1 MRFINIGFGNVVA
14 AQRIL
19 AVLSPDSAPI
29 KRMIQEAKERGM
41 LVDASFGRSTRSVL
55 LMDTDHVIL
64 SALGPEQLSGR
75 GSEVKEDGAEW
86 EESCLW
92 SPGRRA
98 WGKIRC

>member
-14 AQRIL
+14 AERIL

-29 KRMIQEAKERGM
+29 KRMMQEAKERGM

-64 SALGPEQLSGR
+64 SALLPEQLAAR
-75 GSEVKEDGAEW
+75 GTEKEEDGAE
-86 EESCLW
+86 
-92 SPGRRA
+92 
-98 WGKIRC
+98 

>member
-29 KRMIQEAKERGM
+29 KLMIQEAKERGM

-75 GSEVKEDGAEW
+75 GSEVKEDGAE
-86 EESCLW
+86 
-92 SPGRRA
+92 
-98 WGKIRC
+98 

>member
-14 AQRIL
+14 AERIL

-41 LVDASFGRSTRSVL
+41 LIDSSFGRSTRAVL

-64 SALGPEQLSGR
+64 SAAQPDQLTLRAGER
-75 GSEVKEDGAEW
+75 KEDGAE
-86 EESCLW
+86 
-92 SPGRRA
+92 
-98 WGKIRC
+98 

>member
-64 SALGPEQLSGR
+64 SALGPPSG
-75 GSEVKEDGAEW
+75 S
-86 EESCLW
+86 
-92 SPGRRA
+92 GRRA
-98 WGKIRC
+98 SSIP

>member
-64 SALGPEQLSGR
+64 SALGPEQLSGC
-75 GSEVKEDGAEW
+75 GSEVKEDGAE
-86 EESCLW
+86 
-92 SPGRRA
+92 
-98 WGKIRC
+98 

>member
-55 LMDTDHVIL
+55 LMYTDHVIL

-75 GSEVKEDGAEW
+75 GSEVKEDGAE
-86 EESCLW
+86 
-92 SPGRRA
+92 
-98 WGKIRC
+98 

>member
-41 LVDASFGRSTRSVL
+41 LIDASFGRSTRSVL

-75 GSEVKEDGAEW
+75 GSEVEEDGAE
-86 EESCLW
+86 
-92 SPGRRA
+92 
-98 WGKIRC
+98 

>member
-41 LVDASFGRSTRSVL
+41 LVDASFGRSTRAVL

-64 SALGPEQLSGR
+64 SALGPEHLSGR
-75 GSEVKEDGAEW
+75 GSEEKEDGAE
-86 EESCLW
+86 
-92 SPGRRA
+92 
-98 WGKIRC
+98 

>member
-1 MRFINIGFGNVVA
+1 MKLINIGFGSLVSAQRVVA
-14 AQRIL
+14 
-19 AVLSPDSAPI
+19 VVSPDSAPI

-75 GSEVKEDGAEW
+75 GSEVKEDGAE
-86 EESCLW
+86 
-92 SPGRRA
+92 
-98 WGKIRC
+98 

>member
-55 LMDTDHVIL
+55 LMDADHVIL

-75 GSEVKEDGAEW
+75 GSEVKEDGAE
-86 EESCLW
+86 
-92 SPGRRA
+92 
-98 WGKIRC
+98 

>member
-55 LMDTDHVIL
+55 LMDTENVIL

-75 GSEVKEDGAEW
+75 GSEVKEDGAE
-86 EESCLW
+86 
-92 SPGRRA
+92 
-98 WGKIRC
+98 

>member
-1 MRFINIGFGNVVA
+1 MRFINIGFGNVVD

-75 GSEVKEDGAEW
+75 GSEVKEDGAE
-86 EESCLW
+86 
-92 SPGRRA
+92 
-98 WGKIRC
+98 

>member
-19 AVLSPDSAPI
+19 AVLSSDSAPI

-75 GSEVKEDGAEW
+75 GSEVKEDGAE
-86 EESCLW
+86 
-92 SPGRRA
+92 
-98 WGKIRC
+98 

>member
-75 GSEVKEDGAEW
+75 GSEVKEDGAER

>member
-75 GSEVKEDGAEW
+75 GSEVREDGAE
-86 EESCLW
+86 
-92 SPGRRA
+92 
-98 WGKIRC
+98 

>member
-55 LMDTDHVIL
+55 LMGTDHVIL

-75 GSEVKEDGAEW
+75 GSEVKEDGAE
-86 EESCLW
+86 
-92 SPGRRA
+92 
-98 WGKIRC
+98 